1 MNGGRKVREGKQNG
15 QDQSRCEFSGFL
27 SFFILLPGHKPCSP
41 RPEAAP
47 SAGIIRA
54 QEEQREGSLR
64 ERGRGRIPGV
74 FLACVFFPST
84 HSAASLRTEAATAS
98 AAAGASTWNS
108 EEEPPL

>member
-54 QEEQREGSLR
+54 QEEQREGALR
-64 ERGRGRIPGV
+64 EKGEWADSWSFLGV
-74 FLACVFFPST
+74 CFL
-84 HSAASLRTEAATAS
+84 SLH
-98 AAAGASTWNS
+98 
-108 EEEPPL
+108 PLSSKPQDRSCNCICSSGGQHLEL